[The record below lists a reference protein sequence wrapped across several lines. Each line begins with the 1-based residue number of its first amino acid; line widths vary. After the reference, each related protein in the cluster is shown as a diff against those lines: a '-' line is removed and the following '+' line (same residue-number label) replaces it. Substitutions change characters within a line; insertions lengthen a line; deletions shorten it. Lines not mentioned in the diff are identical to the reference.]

1 MPMPMPTPAS
11 ALPSPRFW
19 ALRAVLAG
27 VIACGLGALLGT
39 ARYVAL
45 PGALKLDWTR
55 MPLAIAVFVLVA
67 GISVGLCIGGTTL
80 LAARRGARVPGL
92 LAAGALGGLL
102 AGIAPGILGI
112 AGFGSLHAPYAGTA
126 NIMSSTLLG
135 AIAFVALWS
144 PQLFPRPAHH
154 APLRHL
160 AHAAIASIVSL
171 GAFGMIAW
179 SLVRTLGWVP
189 SFDTLYDLAHAMG
202 LVNFAMLAGA
212 LLTASGGAAIGAAC
226 GLVGRMSR

>member
-1 MPMPMPTPAS
+1 MPTPAT
-11 ALPSPRFW
+11 ALPRPGYW
-19 ALRAVLAG
+19 PLRAVLAG
-27 VIACGLGALLGT
+27 VLACGLGALLGT

-67 GISVGLCIGGTTL
+67 GISVGLCVGGTTL
-80 LAARRGARVPGL
+80 FAARRGARVPGL
-92 LAAGALGGLL
+92 LLAGALGGAL

-126 NIMSSTLLG
+126 NIMSSSLLG
-135 AIAFVALWS
+135 AITFVALWS
-144 PQLFPRPAHH
+144 PQLFPRPDHH

-160 AHAAIASIVSL
+160 AHATVASVVSL

-189 SFDTLYDLAHAMG
+189 SFDTLADMALAIG
-202 LVNFAMLAGA
+202 VVPFAILAGT
-212 LLTASGGAAIGAAC
+212 LLSATGGAAIGAAC
-226 GLVGRMSR
+226 ALVGRMSR